1 MLSITIFYIWLFKP
15 YMNYD
20 HVRTSNT
27 PNTIV
32 AEYFTVTGEPLCT
45 KFYKVEKGKL
55 TTKGIIPNMPFD
67 IPDPHSLTTFKD
79 GDRITLTGF
88 TYEWRATNMITNNI
102 QKRAEN
108 IIDVITMQVS
118 DTVIYKTKALDQTPK
133 AFTNVNYINCRS

>member
-45 KFYKVEKGKL
+45 KFYKVEKG
-55 TTKGIIPNMPFD
+55 
-67 IPDPHSLTTFKD
+67 
-79 GDRITLTGF
+79 DR
-88 TYEWRATNMITNNI
+88 
-102 QKRAEN
+102 KS
-108 IIDVITMQVS
+108 VV
-118 DTVIYKTKALDQTPK
+118 
-133 AFTNVNYINCRS
+133 